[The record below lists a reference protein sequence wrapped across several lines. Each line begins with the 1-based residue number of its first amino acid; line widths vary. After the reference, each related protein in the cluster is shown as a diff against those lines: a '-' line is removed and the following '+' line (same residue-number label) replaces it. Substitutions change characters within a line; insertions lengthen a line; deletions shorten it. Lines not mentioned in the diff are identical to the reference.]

1 MNHQIDTKISTLLN
15 WDEVRNSVYPVLA
28 SPVMEK
34 SGQLQELVN
43 TDFLD
48 MKVIYTIWLRKD
60 GLEAGYIRISQ
71 ALFEHYK
78 ISIEELHRQALK
90 NLNKDG
96 YCLRDM
102 KAILGELKGMKEGEA
117 QPSAEESEIEAG
129 KMFVLTNKDRMY
141 GAAGILNRTI
151 LREQCHGKSF
161 YILPSSVHE
170 TIFIPFVEEIDQ
182 TELDH
187 MVSEINREQVIPE
200 ERLTSHSYF
209 YDGQAD
215 EIRIS
220 A

>member
-1 MNHQIDTKISTLLN
+1 
-15 WDEVRNSVYPVLA
+15 
-28 SPVMEK
+28 
-34 SGQLQELVN
+34 
-43 TDFLD
+43 
-48 MKVIYTIWLRKD
+48 
-60 GLEAGYIRISQ
+60 
-71 ALFEHYK
+71 
-78 ISIEELHRQALK
+78 
-90 NLNKDG
+90 
-96 YCLRDM
+96 
-102 KAILGELKGMKEGEA
+102 
-117 QPSAEESEIEAG
+117 
-129 KMFVLTNKDRMY
+129 MFVLTNKDRMY

-187 MVSEINREQVIPE
+187 MVSEINRAQVIPE

-209 YDGQAD
+209 YDRQAD